1 MKFPVL
7 WSGLG
12 CEMLGDISSYRAT
25 LQSEG
30 TQSIHSFFQVQESVD
45 EFPVKAILPAKFDAR
60 RQLKSKIYRVTR
72 LVHPNYY
79 DLFDWTIQTREV
91 I

>member
-12 CEMLGDISSYRAT
+12 CEMLGDISSHRAI

-30 TQSIHSFFQVQESVD
+30 KQSIHSLTQ
-45 EFPVKAILPAKFDAR
+45 ILFHGRDA
-60 RQLKSKIYRVTR
+60 SKVALY
-72 LVHPNYY
+72 
-79 DLFDWTIQTREV
+79 TILRSMARKGMSDRYLCHGMKQ
-91 I
+91 

>member
-1 MKFPVL
+1 MGMKFPVL

-30 TQSIHSFFQVQESVD
+30 KQSIHSQCLHKSCRKRNPNEITDYFVCTTNAHAWMSVYTSAYHI
-45 EFPVKAILPAKFDAR
+45 EKHKLYNGSEP
-60 RQLKSKIYRVTR
+60 
-72 LVHPNYY
+72 
-79 DLFDWTIQTREV
+79 
-91 I
+91 